1 MSSTLRVVA
10 VASTAALLATGVVA
24 TSAGAAGSPS
34 LTISPSFGVV
44 SSLVAVHGTGF
55 VAGDTVTVGN
65 SALVTPTTLTAT
77 KLTFAVPSDATSG
90 KVVVHEGAT
99 LVKGPGF
106 VVQQLTSATTT
117 LSQHKLTFTV
127 PVQVV
132 GTLTTAVG
140 GTPVAHQL
148 AGLQHRAPG
157 SDTWHI
163 AKGTKLETTG
173 PRGRVTWKITPSA
186 NGHYRVHF
194 RSTPSFTAATSSG
207 QALRVLP
214 EVQLEHV
221 NTVPSRTSSRLTGI
235 IRPASVNGEVYLQKF
250 VNGAW
255 KRAGKASISH
265 GHYSF
270 TIAPSSTGTV
280 QYRVVRHPDGTHGY
294 KASHPLKLQVVNRTL
309 SEGDTGPDVLA
320 LEKRLRALH
329 YDTGTVSSS
338 YSIDTVHAV
347 TAFEKVQGLDRD
359 GQAGVKVWKALNH
372 PKTIK
377 LRYPSAGKYVVE
389 VNIEKQVLL
398 LGKNGKVDKILD
410 TSTAGGYQFKGSDG
424 QEETAITPRGHFTF
438 QYKLTGTHISDLGS
452 LYYPSYFTNTGYAIH
467 GEGNGTSASN
477 VPPFPASH
485 GCVRITDNAVLRYFN
500 SPWLAVGSSVWIY

>member
-1 MSSTLRVVA
+1 MSSTLRAIA
-10 VASTAALLATGVVA
+10 VASTAALLATGVA

-34 LTISPSFGVV
+34 LTISPGFGAVN
-44 SSLVAVHGTGF
+44 SLITVHGTGF
-55 VAGDTVTVGN
+55 VAGDDTVTVGS
-65 SALVTPTTLTAT
+65 SAPAPTTVLSTH
-77 KLTFAVPSDATSG
+77 KLTFTVPSDATNG

-99 LVKGPGF
+99 AVKGPAF

-117 LSQHKLTFTV
+117 LSAHKLTFTKT
-127 PVQVV
+127 VQVV

-140 GTPVAHQL
+140 GTPVAHEL
-148 AGLQHRAPG
+148 AGLQHQLPG
-157 SDTWHI
+157 ATGWHV
-163 AKGTKLETTG
+163 AKGTKLERTG
-173 PRGRVTWKITPSA
+173 PLGRVTWKITPAS
-186 NGHYRVHF
+186 NGRYRVHF
-194 RSTPSFTAATSSG
+194 RSAHAFTAATSAPES
-207 QALRVLP
+207 LRVLP
-214 EVQLEHV
+214 LVQLEHV
-221 NTVPSRTSSRLTGI
+221 NTVPSRTPSQLTGI
-235 IRPASVNGEVYLQKF
+235 IRPAVSGEIYLQKF

-255 KRAGKASISH
+255 KRAGKSAISH

-280 QYRVVRHPDGTHGY
+280 QYRVVRHPDGSHGY
-294 KASHPLKLQVVNRTL
+294 KASHPLKLQVVNRVL
-309 SEGDTGPDVLA
+309 SLGSTGPDVLA
-320 LEKRLRALH
+320 LERRLRALH
-329 YDTGTVSSS
+329 YDTGKVSDS
-338 YSIDTVHAV
+338 YGIDTVHAV

-359 GQAGVKVWKALNH
+359 GQAGVDVWKALNH

-377 LRYPSAGKYVVE
+377 LRYPSAGTYVVE
-389 VNIEKQVLL
+389 VNIEKQVVL

-410 TSTAGGYQFKGSDG
+410 TSTAGGYQFTGSDG

-467 GEGNGTSASN
+467 GEGNGTSSSN